1 MSFILDALKKSEA
14 ERQLGEIPSLATA
27 GEIRYSQKQKKS
39 WLLPLFL
46 LLLAALAIAWFWREY
61 VYQEAVEQ
69 VAATQSEVIIQP
81 AVPKLQ
87 EYHPPSD
94 LPRVEIKQTPL
105 ANYTPP
111 VTAKVFTDGVDM
123 PDTGKVI
130 AINGVAASNQSDSST
145 QEHELAATDSLANK
159 LADNATELQRI
170 EHLKQQRATERAEDE
185 ALVAAVEQR
194 IAREAQLKVSDNTP
208 VAEPAKSNT
217 VRLNELPTS
226 VRKDMLEI
234 SISMQVYS
242 ADPDSR
248 FAIINGKRYVE
259 SDRIAQNLILEE
271 ILRQGVIL
279 QYRQYRILFD

>member
-27 GEIRYSQKQKKS
+27 GEIPYSQKQKKS

-46 LLLAALAIAWFWREY
+46 FLLAALVIAWFWREY
-61 VYQEAVEQ
+61 VYQEAVEK

-87 EYHPPSD
+87 EYHPASD

-111 VTAKVFTDGVDM
+111 VTAEVFTDGVDL
-123 PDTGKVI
+123 PDTGKVLAVDGI
-130 AINGVAASNQSDSST
+130 ATSNPSEPAAERT
-145 QEHELAATDSLANK
+145 EATATDSQADQVIGKAN
-159 LADNATELQRI
+159 EQQRI
-170 EHLKQQRATERAEDE
+170 ERLKQQRAAERAEDE

-194 IAREAQLKVSDNTP
+194 ISREAQLKTSDNTP

-217 VRLNELPTS
+217 VRVNELPNS
-226 VRKDMLEI
+226 VRKQIPEI

-259 SDRIAQNLILEE
+259 SDRIAQNLILAE

-279 QYRQYRILFD
+279 QYRQYRILID